1 MGMTTRFVGLGRR
14 MTVEEGV
21 EGGVGIFGMGRGG
34 VAMTVWKVVGE
45 GAGTGVG

>member
-1 MGMTTRFVGLGRR
+1 MGMTMRLVGLGRR
-14 MTVEEGV
+14 ITVEEGA
-21 EGGVGIFGMGRGG
+21 EGGVGILERGRGG